1 MSPPVFTSPYS
12 KVTDTVLRYNV
23 STMPRVISEFG
34 RAVMLRRRFIPI
46 YAASLLLMFHTFV
59 VAYINSSFLE
69 QFIPTESIGTM
80 YLASSALT
88 VLIFFFV
95 SRVLH
100 RAGNFKL
107 TLGLL
112 IINGLAV
119 LGLAY
124 AETLRV
130 VIPLM
135 ALHLIIVP
143 LIVFNLDVFM
153 EEHIGNEEG
162 VTGTQRGLLL
172 TLLSVVG
179 AVSPFIS
186 SLLVE
191 AGDGFIYAY
200 IASALSLLPII
211 AILLFFFRDFQ
222 DPLYVDLKAGD
233 AIRSFW
239 VNRSIRAVFIVHFV
253 LQIFFMFVVVFVPLY
268 LTKNIGLSWAEFGI
282 IMFFAQLAYVICE
295 YPIGIIADKYIG
307 EKEMM
312 ALGLLILAV
321 STAWISF
328 VTVPNVALWSMI
340 MFITRVGAS
349 FVEVTTE
356 VHFFKNTKSTDAQI
370 ISFFRVTRPLAYVA
384 GAIICS
390 LALLYLPFNL
400 LFVVIA
406 FLMIPAMF
414 ITLDIVDSK

>member
-1 MSPPVFTSPYS
+1 
-12 KVTDTVLRYNV
+12 
-23 STMPRVISEFG
+23 MPRVISDFG

-69 QFIPTESIGTM
+69 QFIPTEGVGTV
-80 YLASSALT
+80 YLTTSALT
-88 VLIFFFV
+88 VLIFLFV

-100 RAGNFKL
+100 RVGNFKL

-112 IINGLAV
+112 VLNGIAV

-124 AETLRV
+124 AETLRT

-135 ALHLIIVP
+135 SLHLIIVP
-143 LIVFNLDVFM
+143 LIIFNLDVFM
-153 EEHIGNEEG
+153 EEHIGNDEG

-172 TLLSVVG
+172 TLLSLVG
-179 AVSPFIS
+179 ALAPLVSSQLIE
-186 SLLVE
+186 V
-191 AGDGFIYAY
+191 AGGSFSYAY
-200 IASALSLLPII
+200 IASSLTLVPII
-211 AILLFFFRDFQ
+211 AILLWFFREFQ
-222 DPLYVDLKAGD
+222 DPLYTDLQVIE

-239 VNRSIRAVFIVHFV
+239 LNRSIRAVFIVHFI
-253 LQIFFMFVVVFVPLY
+253 LQMFFMFAVVFVPLY
-268 LTKNIGLSWAEFGI
+268 MTNNIGLSWAEFGMI
-282 IMFFAQLAYVICE
+282 VFFGQLAYVMFE

-312 ALGLLILAV
+312 ALGLLILSI
-321 STAWISF
+321 STAWVAF
-328 VTVPNVALWSMI
+328 VTVPDVVLWSIM
-340 MFITRVGAS
+340 MFISRIGAS

-356 VHFFKNTKSTDAQI
+356 VHFFKKTKSTDAQI

-384 GAIICS
+384 GAI
-390 LALLYLPFNL
+390 LASITLLYLPFNL
-400 LFVVIA
+400 LFIVFA

-414 ITLDIVDSK
+414 LTLDIVDSR